1 MTGQNAP
8 SIKLSKP
15 AGVQDIYFFM
25 HSSKYESFHMSPFN
39 TCNQFVYEPGH

>member
-15 AGVQDIYFFM
+15 AGVQDIILFLYA
-25 HSSKYESFHMSPFN
+25 
-39 TCNQFVYEPGH
+39 QFKIWVISYVSI